1 MGYCLILTLADLN
14 KLTKGLVISGVRE
27 TSALATIKEEK
38 EDLNGLN
45 GYDICNLELQILSV
59 LGYQSD
65 SHSEQSVSSEDNV
78 DANKG
83 KRGKTRLPKLLRDT
97 NGERRTVTYDEANQA
112 TGKNGCL
119 LSSYIGSEVGPS
131 LGLKYTCWKEVPPVV
146 KKKLWEDVT
155 FKFDLDESKRKDVL
169 RQFSDLWRGWRK
181 RTAAKHVTPFEKSR
195 KKLKNVP
202 SDLRGFVEQ
211 EEWKEF
217 VKRRLSDKGKE
228 LSEIGKT
235 VQAHHK
241 YPHRMGRR
249 TYAGLKDKLKREGK
263 WTSDSPPPRELLWIL
278 ARQNEN
284 GEYKT
289 DEIGEVAAQIDDCSK
304 KIKEGTIVCEGKT
317 DALVKILGEEHG
329 GRVRAAGTRV
339 THKNWKSN

>member
-1 MGYCLILTLADLN
+1 MVSVSGIFPFCSQLMDS
-14 KLTKGLVISGVRE
+14 VI
-27 TSALATIKEEK
+27 ALLFA
-38 EDLNGLN
+38 
-45 GYDICNLELQILSV
+45 YILSV
-59 LGYQSD
+59 LADHFMDTSDTESDGGLQEYSDSHSEQHSD

-83 KRGKTRLPKLLRDT
+83 KR
-97 NGERRTVTYDEANQA
+97 ANQA

-146 KKKLWEDVT
+146 KKKLWEDIT
-155 FKFDLDESKRKDVL
+155 DRGNELLQSMLPHSKKA
-169 RQFSDLWRGWRK
+169 G
-181 RTAAKHVTPFEKSR
+181 
-195 KKLKNVP
+195 KKLNNVP

-235 VQAHHK
+235 VQSHHK

-249 TYAGLKDKLKREGK
+249 TYAGLKDKRKREGK

-284 GEYKT
+284 REYKT

-304 KIKEGTIVCEGKT
+304 KIKEGTIFCEGKT
-317 DALVKILGEEHG
+317 DAVVKILGEEHG

-339 THKNWKSN
+339 THSQYFDTPRQRGSSNKDNLNKIRELEEQLRVKDVQARISEENLRK

>member
-1 MGYCLILTLADLN
+1 MGHAYKVLGEMSKNGILPDSHTF
-14 KLTKGLVISGVRE
+14 T
-27 TSALATIKEEK
+27 
-38 EDLNGLN
+38 
-45 GYDICNLELQILSV
+45 YILSI
-59 LGYQSD
+59 LAAHFMDTSDTESDGGLQEYSDSHSEQQSV

-97 NGERRTVTYDEANQA
+97 NGEMRTVTYDEANQA

-131 LGLKYTCWKEVPPVV
+131 LGLKYTCWKEVPPLV

-211 EEWKEF
+211 EEWIEF

-241 YPHRMGRR
+241 YPHRMG
-249 TYAGLKDKLKREGK
+249 
-263 WTSDSPPPRELLWIL
+263 
-278 ARQNEN
+278 
-284 GEYKT
+284 
-289 DEIGEVAAQIDDCSK
+289 
-304 KIKEGTIVCEGKT
+304 
-317 DALVKILGEEHG
+317 
-329 GRVRAAGTRV
+329 
-339 THKNWKSN
+339 